1 VGFNLLLTRNK
12 LDHLGGIEIE
22 PEDDCNGKFVLATDY
37 IGGKTGSYIEGDPT
51 RVDFCMGMLQRFAR
65 YQLLIRFCASVPF
78 DRV

>member
-37 IGGKTGSYIEGDPT
+37 IGGKTGSYIERDPT
-51 RVDFCMGMLQRFAR
+51 RVDFCMGDVAEV
-65 YQLLIRFCASVPF
+65 CSVSAA
-78 DRV
+78 DKVLRISSI